1 MQINRIA
8 TGTVAAALLGLA
20 TTGGVQAAAII
31 INPAGTVALG
41 VNDLGSL
48 NTTTGNIASNASA
61 TGLAYNFGT
70 PSAPDWR
77 DATAPGCLCEG
88 WGISV
93 NGTTAGWANEALGN
107 SNLSPVSF
115 TSGPSSATS
124 VVSLTSMPGLTV
136 THDFAPAPNAPD
148 NLFRSI
154 VTVENMTS
162 NDLTALRYVRVMDWD
177 IPPTEFNE
185 FVTIQGVGTTSYLLR
200 SHDDGFESPNPLTGL
215 STTPIDLS
223 TLDTD
228 FTDSG
233 PADHGAYFLFEF
245 GDLAAGDSFTFEIFY
260 GAAGSESEA
269 LAAIA
274 AEGIELFSLGQ
285 SNGGEVTGEPATFI
299 FGFKGVGG
307 RPVLP
312 PPGAVPEPASLG
324 LVGLG
329 LLGLAG
335 LRRRRSQ
342 RGR

>member
-1 MQINRIA
+1 MNIHRLA
-8 TGTVAAALLGLA
+8 TGAVAAALLGLV
-20 TTGGVQAAAII
+20 TTGAVHAAII

-41 VNDLGSL
+41 VNDDGSL
-48 NTTTGNIASNASA
+48 NTTTGNITSNAVA
-61 TGLAYNFGT
+61 TGLAYNFGSST
-70 PSAPDWR
+70 APDWR

-88 WGISV
+88 WGVSI
-93 NGTTAGWANEALGN
+93 NGTTAGWANQFVGT
-107 SNLSPVSF
+107 SNLSVVSF
-115 TSGPSSATS
+115 VSGPSTATS

-136 THDFAPAPNAPD
+136 THAFAPAPNAPD
-148 NLFRSI
+148 VLFRSV
-154 VTVENMTS
+154 VTIENGTDS
-162 NDLTALRYVRVMDWD
+162 DVTALRYVRVMDWD
-177 IPPTEFNE
+177 IPPTEFDE
-185 FVTIQGVGTTSYLLR
+185 FVTIQGVGTTGYLLR
-200 SHDDGFESPNPLTGL
+200 SHDNGFESPNPLIGL
-215 STTPIDLS
+215 STTPIDPS

-233 PADHGAYFLFEF
+233 PDDHGAYFLFGF
-245 GDLAAGDSFTFEIFY
+245 GDLAAGEQFTFEIFY

-269 LAAIA
+269 LTAIA

-307 RPVLP
+307 SPVLP

-329 LLGLAG
+329 LLGLVG
-335 LRRRRSQ
+335 LRRRRSR